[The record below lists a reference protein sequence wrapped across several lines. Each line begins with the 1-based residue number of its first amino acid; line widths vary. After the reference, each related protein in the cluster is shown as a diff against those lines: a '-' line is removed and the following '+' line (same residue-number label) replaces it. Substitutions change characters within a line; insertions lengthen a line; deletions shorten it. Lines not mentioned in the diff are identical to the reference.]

1 MSVDVG
7 TIKDFSIIVGGAIAF
22 ITLWQGLFQ
31 YTRQNHAARANQ
43 FIQMRR
49 RFLEEKSFQEILT
62 LIHENCDDIS
72 TKSIQDRRNLVGYF
86 EEVALM
92 VNSGLIRPEVAHY
105 MFGYYVVLID
115 DCEKFWEGLDRQGDY
130 WAVFRAFVGKMRTMS
145 VAEDIRSGNIRI

>member
-1 MSVDVG
+1 MNIG
-7 TIKDFSIIVGGAIAF
+7 LLKDFSIIVAGAIAF

-62 LIHENCDDIS
+62 LIHEKCDSI
-72 TKSIQDRRNLVGYF
+72 TAKSIQDRRNLVGYF

-105 MFGYYVVLID
+105 MFGYYVLLID
-115 DCEKFWEGLDRQGDY
+115 DCEPFWLGLDRQGDY
-130 WAVFRAFVGKMRTMS
+130 WAVFRAFALKMRSMS

>member
-1 MSVDVG
+1 MNIG
-7 TIKDFSIIVGGAIAF
+7 LLKDFSIIVAGGIAF

-31 YTRQNHAARANQ
+31 YTRQNHAQRANQ

-62 LIHENCDDIS
+62 LIHDKCPEIGK
-72 TKSIQDRRNLVGYF
+72 KSIQDRRNLVGYF

-105 MFGYYVVLID
+105 MFGYYVLLID
-115 DCEKFWEGLDRQGDY
+115 DCEDFWQDLDRKGDY
-130 WAVFRAFVGKMRTMS
+130 WAVFRAFAQKMRTMS
-145 VAEDIRSGNIRI
+145 ISPAARTGEIRI